1 MVDDI
6 IDDFEEEEK
15 QMSIWDHV
23 AELRTR
29 LLWGVGAMVVTT
41 GLCLAYLAPQI
52 IEWLSV
58 PAGETTFIAIEVT
71 ETFSV
76 YMRVS
81 LLGGF
86 ILALP
91 VVVLQILIF
100 VVPGLYENEKRWVFI
115 AVPVATL
122 LFIGGA
128 GFAYYV
134 MLPAAI
140 PFLQG
145 FLRDLSTP
153 SWRLSNYIQ
162 FCTNLMFWIG
172 LSFEAPLVVYML
184 ARFNVVNWRMLL
196 KQWRYAV
203 VVIALISA
211 MITPTID
218 PINMALLMTPL
229 FAIYLLSVLFAFFAR
244 RKID

>member
-1 MVDDI
+1 MTEDIVDP
-6 IDDFEEEEK
+6 FEEKE
-15 QMSIWDHV
+15 MSIWDHI
-23 AELRTR
+23 AELRSR
-29 LLWGVGAMVVTT
+29 LLWGIGAMVIATAA
-41 GLCLAYLAPQI
+41 CMAYLAPI
-52 IEWLSV
+52 FIEWLSK

-86 ILALP
+86 IMALP
-91 VVVLQILIF
+91 IIVLQVLIF
-100 VVPGLYENEKRWVFI
+100 VVPGLYDNEKRWVFS
-115 AVPVATL
+115 AVPIATI

-128 GFAYYV
+128 AFSYYV

-145 FLRDLSTP
+145 FLVEAATP

-162 FCTNLMFWIG
+162 FVTNLMFWIG
-172 LSFEAPLVVYML
+172 LAFETPLLVFML
-184 ARFNVVNWRMLL
+184 AKFNVVNWRMLL

-203 VVIALISA
+203 VIIALIAA
-211 MITPTID
+211 MITPTVD
-218 PINMALLMTPL
+218 PFNMALLMTPL
-229 FAIYLLSVLFAFFAR
+229 FLIYLLSVLFAAIAR
-244 RKID
+244 RD

>member
-1 MVDDI
+1 MTDDI
-6 IDDFEEEEK
+6 VDPFEEKE
-15 QMSIWDHV
+15 MSIWDHI
-23 AELRTR
+23 AELRAR
-29 LLWGVGAMVVTT
+29 LLWGIGAMVVTT
-41 GLCLAYLAPQI
+41 GACIVYLAPI
-52 IEWLSV
+52 FIKWLSL

-86 ILALP
+86 IMAIP
-91 VVVLQILIF
+91 IIVLQVLIF
-100 VVPGLYENEKRWVFI
+100 VVPGLYDNERRWVFSAI
-115 AVPVATL
+115 PIATL

-128 GFAYYV
+128 AFSYYV

-145 FLRDLSTP
+145 FLKDAATP

-162 FCTNLMFWIG
+162 FVTNLMFWIG
-172 LSFEAPLVVYML
+172 LAFETPLLVFML
-184 ARFNVVNWRMLL
+184 AKFNVVNWRMLL

-203 VVIALISA
+203 VVIALIAA
-211 MITPTID
+211 MITPTVD
-218 PINMALLMTPL
+218 PFNMALLMAPL
-229 FAIYLLSVLFAFFAR
+229 FAIYLLSVLFAAIAR
-244 RKID
+244 RN